1 MINFLHSYLPNPI
14 LISFGPINIYWYG
27 VLIVTGILI
36 GILVVLK
43 LAPYYNIPKTIII
56 DSIFW
61 LILGGIIGARLYHII
76 LELPFYLEHPLN
88 MFKLWQGGLAFHG
101 ALITGIFF
109 IWFFTK
115 KNNIDFWLLT
125 AIYVPGLALAQTI
138 GRWGNYFNQEI
149 FGQPTNLPWGIPIVP
164 DNRIL
169 DFYNSQFFHPTF
181 LYESIGNFLIFAVLI
196 FIHYLIIK
204 KKNNFYQSVL
214 INYLLMYSL
223 LRFSV
228 EFIRIDS
235 TPMLFGLRS
244 PQAISL
250 LIIFIIFLYGL
261 LLKYKKRA
269 NFK

>member
-27 VLIVTGILI
+27 IFIVTGILA

-43 LAPYYNIPKTIII
+43 LAPYYNMPKSIII

-61 LILGGIIGARLYHII
+61 LILGGIAGARLYHII
-76 LELPFYLEHPLN
+76 LELPFYLERPLN
-88 MFKLWQGGLAFHG
+88 MLKLWQGGLAFHG
-101 ALITGIFF
+101 ALIAGIFL
-109 IWFFTK
+109 IWFFAK
-115 KNNIDFWLLT
+115 KNNINFWLLT
-125 AIYVPGLALAQTI
+125 AIYVPGLALAQAI

-149 FGQPTNLPWGIPIVP
+149 FGQPTNLPWGIPIIP
-164 DNRIL
+164 ANRIL
-169 DFYNSQFFHPTF
+169 DYYNSQFFHPTF

-204 KKNNFYQSVL
+204 KKNVLYQSVL

-223 LRFSV
+223 LRFSM

-235 TPMLFGLRS
+235 TPMFLGLRW
-244 PQAISL
+244 PQTISL
-250 LIIFIIFLYGL
+250 LIIFFILLYGL
-261 LLKYKKRA
+261 LLKYKKHA